1 MPADTADSV
10 SPLQLLQLRNA
21 EILYFFNEFVFLSG
35 FFFFFLASA
44 VLELVFNSWSLIIV
58 TISF

>member
-1 MPADTADSV
+1 MPEDTADSV

-21 EILYFFNEFVFLSG
+21 EILCFFNESVFLSG
-35 FFFFFLASA
+35 FFFASA

-58 TISF
+58 TVSF